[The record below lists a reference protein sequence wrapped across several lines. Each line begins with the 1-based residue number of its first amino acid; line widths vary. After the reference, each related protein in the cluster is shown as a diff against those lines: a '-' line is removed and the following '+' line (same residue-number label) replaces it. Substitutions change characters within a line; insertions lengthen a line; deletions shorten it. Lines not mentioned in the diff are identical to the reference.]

1 MSLDIKIWKLKRKR
15 FLRYLNKF
23 LTVLV
28 FLMLFGCNSTQEIIE
43 EETQYIEPMKEVFI
57 FEEINHDLQNKIL
70 YANNNNEYQNYQ
82 FKMLFSDIYAEDV
95 EDIYGNIINLKN
107 YDHLVFDVISTE
119 CSHCKKIV
127 SEYLKDYLTKYPEY
141 KFVQYFDEGNKDEI
155 MQFYSDLG
163 VTPFDNVIII
173 ERNDKLHD
181 YIYNDVGMKAYPT
194 INFFLDGKLRFS
206 VVGELD
212 LRAYSKAVELGFIDP
227 IEQKDLINE
236 DGESYLELDRSI
248 DDVKKTLSKENQE
261 KIASL
266 SEDKYTEELTYKL
279 IGSTCNYDDLLKG
292 NAIYISEIDDYD
304 YYKDK
309 QVVLLYT
316 FLESI
321 EDTDRIDKVNEL
333 IASNDNYE
341 YIVVFIESTSSSST
355 VYKKMNRKIE
365 GAPIVS
371 ILGKMPADFY
381 NYGIVAFPSAVFID
395 KSTFTGAYSKI
406 SDAESFNQ
414 ALDLFLSDNSVAY
427 VKNN

>member
-1 MSLDIKIWKLKRKR
+1 MSLDITIWKLKRKR
-15 FLRYLNKF
+15 FLRYLNKL
-23 LTVLV
+23 LTVLMI
-28 FLMLFGCNSTQEIIE
+28 LMLFGCNSTQEIIE
-43 EETQYIEPMKEVFI
+43 EKVEYIEPMKEVFI
-57 FEEINHDLQNKIL
+57 YEEISHDLQNKIR

-82 FKMLFSDIYAEDV
+82 FKMLFSDMYTEDV

-107 YDHLVFDVISTE
+107 YDHLIFDVISTE

-127 SEYLKDYLTKYPEY
+127 SEYLNDYLDKYPEY
-141 KFVQYFDEGNKDEI
+141 QFVQYFDEGNKEEI
-155 MQFYSDLG
+155 LQFYSDLG

-181 YIYNDVGMKAYPT
+181 YIYNEVGMKAYPT
-194 INFFLDGKLRFS
+194 INFFLDGVLRFS

-212 LRAYSKAVELGFIDP
+212 LRAYSKAIELGFIDP

-236 DGESYLELDRSI
+236 NGESYLELDRSI
-248 DDVKKTLSKENQE
+248 DDVKKSLSKENQE
-261 KIASL
+261 KIANLSL
-266 SEDKYTEELTYKL
+266 DKYTEELTYKL
-279 IGSTCNYDDLLKG
+279 MGTTCDYDDLLKG
-292 NAIYISEIDDYD
+292 NAIYISEIDDYN

-333 IASNDNYE
+333 IASNNNYE

-355 VYKKMNRKIE
+355 VYKKMNKKIE

-406 SDAESFNQ
+406 SDTESFNY